1 MSKETFN
8 AFLGAGTNY
17 NGTLTFQGAIRI
29 DGVFTG
35 AINSEGTLIVGHNA
49 SIEGTVRV
57 GTVICNG
64 KINGDIHA
72 AEKVTLHKSAVVTGT
87 VFSPILSMEEGA
99 KLDGKLAMTEIAAA
113 DLAAGAALAGSFDEQ
128 PTILLDKDSVVN

>member
-35 AINSEGTLIVGHNA
+35 AIKSEGTLIVGHNA
-49 SIEGTVRV
+49 SIEGTIQV
-57 GTVICNG
+57 GSVVCNG

-72 AEKVTLHKSAVVTGT
+72 SEKVVLNKTAVITGT
-87 VFSPILSMEEGA
+87 LFSPVLSMEEGA
-99 KLDGKLAMTEIAAA
+99 RLDGKLAMTEIAV
-113 DLAAGAALAGSFDEQ
+113 AGEAAALDGFDGQ

>member
-17 NGTLTFQGAIRI
+17 NGSLTFQGAVRI

-35 AINSEGTLIVGHNA
+35 TIKSEGTLIVGHNA
-49 SIEGTVRV
+49 STEGAVQV
-57 GTVICNG
+57 GSVICNG
-64 KINGDIHA
+64 KFNDDIHA

-113 DLAAGAALAGSFDEQ
+113 DLAAGAVIAGNFAEQ

>member
-35 AINSEGTLIVGHNA
+35 TINSEGTLIVGHNA

-64 KINGDIHA
+64 RINGDIQA
-72 AEKVTLHKSAVVTGT
+72 SEKLMLNKTAVVTGT
-87 VFSPILSMEEGA
+87 VISPVLSMEEGA
-99 KLDGKLAMTEIAAA
+99 RLDGKLTMTEIAVA
-113 DLAAGAALAGSFDEQ
+113 DADSPLAGGYDE

>member
-35 AINSEGTLIVGHNA
+35 TIKSEGTLIVGHNA
-49 SIEGTVRV
+49 SIEGAVHV
-57 GTVICNG
+57 GSVVCNG
-64 KINGDIHA
+64 RLNGDIHA
-72 AEKVTLHKSAVVTGT
+72 SEKVALNKTAVVTGKIFT
-87 VFSPILSMEEGA
+87 PSLSMEEGA
-99 KLDGKLAMTEIAAA
+99 KLDGKLAMSEIAVADADAA
-113 DLAAGAALAGSFDEQ
+113 MAGDFDE
-128 PTILLDKDSVVN
+128 PTILLDKDAVVN